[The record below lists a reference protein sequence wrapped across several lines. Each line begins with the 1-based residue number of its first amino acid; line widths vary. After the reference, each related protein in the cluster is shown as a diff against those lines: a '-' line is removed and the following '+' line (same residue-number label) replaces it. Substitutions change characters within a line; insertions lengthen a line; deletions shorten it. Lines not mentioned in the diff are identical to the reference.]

1 MLGGDGESQA
11 DNSIRTC
18 GMVLER
24 PADPMGKQDI
34 TKQLLELFSFWVW
47 CIFFVF

>member
-1 MLGGDGESQA
+1 MLGGGGESQA

-34 TKQLLELFSFWVW
+34 TEQLSELFSFRCGV
-47 CIFFVF
+47 IFLFF